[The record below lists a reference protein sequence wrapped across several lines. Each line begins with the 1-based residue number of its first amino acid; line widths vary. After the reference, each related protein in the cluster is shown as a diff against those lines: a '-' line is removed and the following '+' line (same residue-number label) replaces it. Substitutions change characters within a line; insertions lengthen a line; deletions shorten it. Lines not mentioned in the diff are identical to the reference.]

1 MNIEVRWQ
9 NGALIPLYPIQFHH
23 QAIVIIVPDEE
34 IADSSPENLF
44 ATPNVS
50 AQVKA
55 KANTILAELDAIRSQ
70 TINEEERGTPLT
82 EKQQER
88 WKAFEFIRQLR
99 QEQGR
104 II

>member
-9 NGALIPLYPIQFHH
+9 NGALIPLYPIQFRH
-23 QAIVIIVPDEE
+23 QVIVIIVPDDE
-34 IADSSPENLF
+34 IADSSPENLLT
-44 ATPNVS
+44 TPNVS

-70 TINEEERGTPLT
+70 TINEEGAAPLT

-88 WKAFEFIRQLR
+88 WQAFEFRRQLR